1 MAMDPSWLFSSSP
14 GEGPPNYP
22 SPPPLSQF
30 PDPALSQFPDPGYGI
45 PNIYQIPLNPILP
58 YDDNIS
64 GSLQMDRIEKKM
76 DRIEKKLDKILELL
90 KLLDDDT

>member
-14 GEGPPNYP
+14 GGDSPNYP
-22 SPPPLSQF
+22 SPPP
-30 PDPALSQFPDPGYGI
+30 LSQFPDPGYGI

-76 DRIEKKLDKILELL
+76 DRIEKKLDKIMELL

>member
-22 SPPPLSQF
+22 SPPLSQF
-30 PDPALSQFPDPGYGI
+30 PDPDYGI
-45 PNIYQIPLNPILP
+45 PSIYQIPLNPILP
-58 YDDNIS
+58 DDDNIS
-64 GSLQMDRIEKKM
+64 GSLQM